1 MSRLFSLRKPLQS
14 TKTKRGSQIREPHKL
29 SKSQV
34 ELELPPESK
43 LHYTRGA
50 LHAGD
55 LTEVLGTDVNDRRWC
70 KHVVVEQIVRLPADL
85 NALCFRPWQSE
96 VL

>member
-1 MSRLFSLRKPLQS
+1 MEFHESIIFTQEAVAVYKN
-14 TKTKRGSQIREPHKL
+14 KRGLPGSGAPSNSVRVR
-29 SKSQV
+29 V
-34 ELELPPESK
+34 ELEFPPKSK

-70 KHVVVEQIVRLPADL
+70 KHVVVEQIV
-85 NALCFRPWQSE
+85 
-96 VL
+96 